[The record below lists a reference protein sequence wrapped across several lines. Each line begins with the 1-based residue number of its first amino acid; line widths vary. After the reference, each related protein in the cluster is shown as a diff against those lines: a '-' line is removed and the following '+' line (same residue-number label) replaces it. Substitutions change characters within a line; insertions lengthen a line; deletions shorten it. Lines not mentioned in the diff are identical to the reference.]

1 MFFGTFVLAAI
12 LGVLI
17 WAFILALD
25 LSAEGKAVALAA
37 IGTGVAL
44 LSVAVLTLRLE
55 LLRFR
60 RSQEPLLGI
69 IWKEPGMYPF
79 TEHASGDPQDVY
91 VEYIL
96 WNAGT
101 APILV
106 QQPAS
111 VLTPEFRTHHLGGSR
126 TELLRPSGA
135 EWVSEKAFPI
145 LLAQGETAIWR
156 YYTGDKAC
164 LRPSMGEI
172 VERDRAKAIRF
183 IRDSAGD
190 RRFVFELLHF
200 TALPADVQQR
210 DLRRCFVGFAYDA
223 LAEQTGAV
231 LAGSSET
238 SADKA
243 LVRAAAL
250 LDTSAFIAVSKEKL
264 TEARHRGWHLTTSPW
279 CFLELL
285 CHLDEDSNFARAK
298 GKLVKF
304 HGVEIVDKP
313 LDRVVAQSEPDSE
326 NRIWSS
332 DLVYAALAA
341 IDGANSLD
349 DLNHSLI
356 VDEAGNRRSLK
367 DCADSVRRTLDEEVA
382 RFQGLM
388 TKLIGLLRSGEVV
401 VGTAEE
407 KHNAIMSMVA
417 SGDGIPLPD
426 TPGLDYAAAD
436 KDQVFACS
444 YVYWGYVLHRATQLA
459 QAGGTTC
466 AKNDF
471 EDGQL
476 CAYVPLDKSMLVV
489 SGDTRLLRILAAVRD
504 VLMKV
509 DLGKRACYAL
519 AGPGFVIKGGDC

>member
-1 MFFGTFVLAAI
+1 MRCRRFGAVKRWFAETDHPVWLLIRMFLGGFVLAAI
-12 LGVLI
+12 LGILI

-60 RSQEPLLGI
+60 RSKEPFLGV

-111 VLTPEFRTHHLGGSR
+111 VPTREFRTHLLSGSR
-126 TELLRPSGA
+126 TELLRPKGGS

-145 LLAQGETAIWR
+145 LLGQGETAIWR

-210 DLRRCFVGFAYDA
+210 DLRKCYVGFAY
-223 LAEQTGAV
+223 
-231 LAGSSET
+231 
-238 SADKA
+238 K
-243 LVRAAAL
+243 
-250 LDTSAFIAVSKEKL
+250 
-264 TEARHRGWHLTTSPW
+264 
-279 CFLELL
+279 
-285 CHLDEDSNFARAK
+285 
-298 GKLVKF
+298 
-304 HGVEIVDKP
+304 
-313 LDRVVAQSEPDSE
+313 
-326 NRIWSS
+326 SS
-332 DLVYAALAA
+332 DV
-341 IDGANSLD
+341 S
-349 DLNHSLI
+349 
-356 VDEAGNRRSLK
+356 
-367 DCADSVRRTLDEEVA
+367 C
-382 RFQGLM
+382 
-388 TKLIGLLRSGEVV
+388 
-401 VGTAEE
+401 
-407 KHNAIMSMVA
+407 
-417 SGDGIPLPD
+417 
-426 TPGLDYAAAD
+426 
-436 KDQVFACS
+436 
-444 YVYWGYVLHRATQLA
+444 
-459 QAGGTTC
+459 GTTDEQP
-466 AKNDF
+466 A
-471 EDGQL
+471 
-476 CAYVPLDKSMLVV
+476 
-489 SGDTRLLRILAAVRD
+489 RR
-504 VLMKV
+504 
-509 DLGKRACYAL
+509 
-519 AGPGFVIKGGDC
+519 